1 MKRIKVNLN
10 NVEKTKRFIRVVR
23 GFMSDVNIM
32 TDSKEIDAKSILG
45 VFDLSLDKDTY
56 VEILSDNINECKEFE
71 VAMEEFR

>member
-1 MKRIKVNLN
+1 
-10 NVEKTKRFIRVVR
+10 
-23 GFMSDVNIM
+23 M